1 MKRNFEQVWFLAIAV
16 AMFLFA
22 QSLYAETVKL
32 SDQQLLVLK
41 QQYMGSATGQG
52 DAADGKQASEI
63 AEQQQLAQPQPRFAS
78 ADVKPS
84 AIERSFRAR
93 LASNLNESV
102 KEDTPAN
109 LKNSDLVKADRSE
122 KREMADSRKEDL
134 GLRSSWERFLENQK
148 VRGVDSNL
156 SQFGYQ
162 LFAGTPNT
170 FAPAADI
177 PVPPEYVLG
186 PGDELQMQFYG
197 SRDDSMNMVIDREGV
212 IELPKVGALTLVGLS
227 FVQAKALIAEQ
238 VRQKMIGVTTSVT
251 MGRLRSIR
259 VFVLGDAEHPGS
271 YLISG
276 LSTISHALFSAG
288 GVSKKGSL
296 RHIQLKRNGK
306 VIKELDLY
314 DFLLKGNSRADERLM
329 PGDVI
334 FIPPIGAVIGVA
346 GQVNRPAIYELRAE
360 KTAQEVAQMAG
371 GVLVDADVKHLQI
384 DRLGQAG
391 DRNILDFDLKQTIKI
406 QNGDILMLF
415 SVPGMRVDTVS
426 LLGHVKRPGQYGLS
440 KDMKLSDLISSVD
453 DLLPGAFL
461 DYALIQRTDPILR
474 SVTTVRV
481 SLDQLLV
488 KQSKQA
494 DVALQADDQVYVF
507 SKATIDP
514 LNVVSVSGQIV
525 NAGQYPYTEQMRLI
539 DLILAAGGPT
549 EQSYLKVA
557 ELTRYEVIEGNYR
570 QSSRMEVNLS
580 EAFAGNAEA
589 NVLLLPHDELF
600 IRAIPNW
607 QSAPPVKKM
616 VSVSGQVIKPG
627 QYPYAEQMRL
637 ADLVLAAGGPN
648 EQAYLKIA
656 ELTRYEVIDGE
667 RRQSSHTEVNLDD
680 AIAGNADANLL
691 LLPHDE
697 LLIRAISNWRKVTRV
712 EVQGEVKY
720 PGIYPVEEGERLS
733 SVLTRTGGYTDD
745 AYLRAAVFTRESVR
759 ADQQKQ
765 IDELAKRTE
774 VDVAKLETTA
784 CSLKDEMLRTR
795 QLGQLEAAKRVAEQ
809 MKSVR
814 ATGRIVIELADIEKL
829 KGTSFDLAM
838 RDGDRIYIP
847 KRPDEVQVLGEV
859 YNQSAFVYRDN
870 LSSDE
875 YLAMA
880 GGATRS
886 GDTQRIYVVRVNGML
901 EVINAG
907 WFGIKSAKIE
917 PGDAIVVPQEVEQ
930 FNFVDSTLDWSRVLM
945 QVGVSLASMKTIG
958 VFK

>member
-1 MKRNFEQVWFLAIAV
+1 MLVR
-16 AMFLFA
+16 LFFAGIVSLVVLQGA
-22 QSLYAETVKL
+22 QAQTPPL
-32 SDQQLLVLK
+32 SNQQIQQLK
-41 QQYMGSATGQG
+41 QQYLGETAKQG
-52 DAADGKQASEI
+52 DAASVKQANEI
-63 AEQQQLAQPQPRFAS
+63 DSQQQAAQPQS
-78 ADVKPS
+78 AALSATPS
-84 AIERSFRAR
+84 AIEKSMRAR
-93 LASNLNESV
+93 LSSDLKDGI
-102 KEDTPAN
+102 KEDAPTN
-109 LKNSDLVKADRSE
+109 LKSSDLVTPEKAE
-122 KREMADSRKEDL
+122 KRDMANARKEDW

-170 FAPAADI
+170 FSPAADI

-197 SRDDSMNMVIDREGV
+197 SRDDSLNLVIDREGV

-296 RHIQLKRNGK
+296 RHIQLKRNGNVVK
-306 VIKELDLY
+306 KLDLY
-314 DFLLKGNSRADERLM
+314 DFLLKGNSRGDERLL

-360 KTAQEVAQMAG
+360 KTAQEVAEMAG
-371 GVLVDADVKHLQI
+371 GVLVDADIKHLQI
-384 DRLGQAG
+384 DRLSQTGG
-391 DRNILDFDLKQTIKI
+391 RNILDFDLKQSTKI

-415 SVPGMRVDTVS
+415 AVPGMRSDTVN
-426 LLGHVKRPGQYGLS
+426 LLGHIKRPGQYGLS
-440 KDMKLSDLISSVD
+440 KDMKLSGLLNSVD

-474 SVTTVRV
+474 SVTTLRV
-481 SLDQLLV
+481 SLDNLLV
-488 KQSKQA
+488 KQNKQA

-507 SKATIDP
+507 SKASIDP

-525 NAGQYPYTEQMRLI
+525 NAGQYPYAEQMRLI
-539 DLILAAGGPT
+539 DLVLAAGGPT
-549 EQSYLKVA
+549 EQAYLKVA
-557 ELTRYEVIEGNYR
+557 ELTRYEVI
-570 QSSRMEVNLS
+570 
-580 EAFAGNAEA
+580 
-589 NVLLLPHDELF
+589 
-600 IRAIPNW
+600 
-607 QSAPPVKKM
+607 
-616 VSVSGQVIKPG
+616 
-627 QYPYAEQMRL
+627 
-637 ADLVLAAGGPN
+637 
-648 EQAYLKIA
+648 
-656 ELTRYEVIDGE
+656 DGK
-667 RRQSSHTEVNLDD
+667 RRQSSHTEVNLGD
-680 AIAGNADANLL
+680 ALAGNADANLL

-697 LLIRAISNWRKVTRV
+697 LLIKTISNWRNVTRI

-720 PGIYPVEEGERLS
+720 PGTYPVDDGERLS

-759 ADQQKQ
+759 LDQQKQ

-774 VDVAKLETTA
+774 ADVTKMETLVD
-784 CSLKDEMLRTR
+784 SLKDEMLRTR
-795 QLGQLEAAKRVAEQ
+795 QLSQLEAAKRVAEQ
-809 MKSVR
+809 MKLVR
-814 ATGRIVIELADIEKL
+814 ATGRIVIELSDIEKL
-829 KGTSFDLAM
+829 KGTTFDLAM
-838 RDGDRIYIP
+838 RDGDRLYVP
-847 KRPDEVQVLGEV
+847 KRPDDVQVLGEV
-859 YNQSAFVYRDN
+859 YNQTALVYRN
-870 LSSDE
+870 NMSSSE

-886 GDTQRIYVVRVNGML
+886 GDVDHIYVVRANGML
-901 EVINAG
+901 EVVNKG
-907 WFGIKSAKIE
+907 WFGVKSANIE
-917 PGDAIVVPQEVEQ
+917 PGDAIVVPQKVEQ

>member
-1 MKRNFEQVWFLAIAV
+1 MKKALGQLLFAHIAMLAI
-16 AMFLFA
+16 LLSQCA
-22 QSLYAETVKL
+22 QAQTPQL
-32 SDQQLLVLK
+32 SNQQIQQLK
-41 QQYMGSATGQG
+41 QQYLGEAAKQG
-52 DAADGKQASEI
+52 DPESVKQVNEI
-63 AEQQQLAQPQPRFAS
+63 ASQQQAAQPQPIALS
-78 ADVKPS
+78 GTPS
-84 AIERSFRAR
+84 AIERSIRAR
-93 LASNLNESV
+93 LSSDLKDGI
-102 KEDTPAN
+102 KEDAPNN
-109 LKNSDLVKADRSE
+109 LKNSDLVTPEKAE
-122 KREMADSRKEDL
+122 KRDMANARKEDL

-170 FAPAADI
+170 FSPAADI

-197 SRDDSMNMVIDREGV
+197 SRDDSLNLVIDREGV

-296 RHIQLKRNGK
+296 RHIQLKRNGN
-306 VIKELDLY
+306 VVKELDLY
-314 DFLLKGNSRADERLM
+314 DFLLKGNSRGDERLL

-360 KTAQEVAQMAG
+360 KTAQEVAEMAG
-371 GVLVDADVKHLQI
+371 GVLADADVKHLQI
-384 DRLGQAG
+384 DRLSQTGG
-391 DRNILDFDLKQTIKI
+391 RNILDFDLKQSTKI

-415 SVPGMRVDTVS
+415 AVPGMRADTVS
-426 LLGHVKRPGQYGLS
+426 LLGHIKRPGQYGLS
-440 KDMKLSDLISSVD
+440 KDMKLSSLLNSAD

-461 DYALIQRTDPILR
+461 DYALIQRTNALTR
-474 SVTTVRV
+474 SVSTLRV
-481 SLDQLLV
+481 SLDKLLV
-488 KQSKQA
+488 KQNKQA
-494 DVALQADDQVYVF
+494 DIALQADDQVYIF
-507 SKATIDP
+507 SKASIDP

-525 NAGQYPYTEQMRLI
+525 NAGQYPYAEQMRLI
-539 DLILAAGGPT
+539 DLILAAGGPNK
-549 EQSYLKVA
+549 QAYLKVA
-557 ELTRYEVIEGNYR
+557 ELTRYEVIEGKYR
-570 QSSRMEVNLS
+570 QSSRMEVNLG

-589 NVLLLPHDELF
+589 NIVLLPHDELF
-600 IRAIPNW
+600 VRAIPNW

-616 VSVSGQVIKPG
+616 VSISGQIIKPG

-648 EQAYLKIA
+648 EQAYLKVA
-656 ELTRYEVIDGE
+656 ELTRYEVIDGK
-667 RRQSSHTEVNLDD
+667 RRQSSHTEINLDD
-680 AIAGNADANLL
+680 ALAGNAEANLL

-697 LLIRAISNWRKVTRV
+697 LLIRTISNWRNVTRV

-720 PGIYPVEEGERLS
+720 PGIYPVEDGERLS
-733 SVLTRTGGYTDD
+733 SVLTRTGGYTGD

-774 VDVAKLETTA
+774 ADVAKMETSVG
-784 CSLKDEMLRTR
+784 SLKDEMLRTR

-838 RDGDRIYIP
+838 RDGDRLHVP

-859 YNQSAFVYRDN
+859 YNQSAFVYRN
-870 LSSDE
+870 NMSSGE

-901 EVINAG
+901 EVVNTG
-907 WFGIKSAKIE
+907 WFGIKSTNIE

>member
-1 MKRNFEQVWFLAIAV
+1 MKKMLVR
-16 AMFLFA
+16 LFFAGIVSLVVLQGA
-22 QSLYAETVKL
+22 QAQTPPL
-32 SDQQLLVLK
+32 SNQQIQQLK
-41 QQYMGSATGQG
+41 QQYLGETAKQG
-52 DAADGKQASEI
+52 DAASVKQANEI
-63 AEQQQLAQPQPRFAS
+63 DSQQQAAQPQS
-78 ADVKPS
+78 AALSATPS
-84 AIERSFRAR
+84 AIEKSMRAR
-93 LASNLNESV
+93 LSSDLKDGI
-102 KEDTPAN
+102 KEDAPTN
-109 LKNSDLVKADRSE
+109 LKSSDLVTPEKAE
-122 KREMADSRKEDL
+122 KRDMANARKEDW

-170 FAPAADI
+170 FSPAADI

-197 SRDDSMNMVIDREGV
+197 SRDDSLNLVIDREGV

-296 RHIQLKRNGK
+296 RHIQLKRNGNVVK
-306 VIKELDLY
+306 KLDLY
-314 DFLLKGNSRADERLM
+314 DFLLKGNSRGDERLL

-360 KTAQEVAQMAG
+360 KTAQEVAEMAG
-371 GVLVDADVKHLQI
+371 GVLVDADIKHLQI
-384 DRLGQAG
+384 DRLSQTGG
-391 DRNILDFDLKQTIKI
+391 RNILDFDLKQSTKI

-415 SVPGMRVDTVS
+415 AVPGMRSDTVN
-426 LLGHVKRPGQYGLS
+426 LLGHIKRPGQYGLS
-440 KDMKLSDLISSVD
+440 KDMKLSGLLNSVD

-474 SVTTVRV
+474 SVTTLRV
-481 SLDQLLV
+481 SLDNLLV
-488 KQSKQA
+488 KQNKQA

-507 SKATIDP
+507 SKASIDP

-525 NAGQYPYTEQMRLI
+525 NAGQYPYAEQMRLI
-539 DLILAAGGPT
+539 DLVLAAGGPT
-549 EQSYLKVA
+549 EQAYLKVA
-557 ELTRYEVIEGNYR
+557 ELTRYEVI
-570 QSSRMEVNLS
+570 
-580 EAFAGNAEA
+580 
-589 NVLLLPHDELF
+589 
-600 IRAIPNW
+600 
-607 QSAPPVKKM
+607 
-616 VSVSGQVIKPG
+616 
-627 QYPYAEQMRL
+627 
-637 ADLVLAAGGPN
+637 
-648 EQAYLKIA
+648 
-656 ELTRYEVIDGE
+656 DGK
-667 RRQSSHTEVNLDD
+667 RRQSSHTEVNLGD
-680 AIAGNADANLL
+680 ALAGNADANLL

-697 LLIRAISNWRKVTRV
+697 LLIKTISNWRNVTRI

-720 PGIYPVEEGERLS
+720 PGTYPVDDGERLS

-759 ADQQKQ
+759 LDQQKQ

-774 VDVAKLETTA
+774 ADVTKMETLVD
-784 CSLKDEMLRTR
+784 SLKDEMLRTR
-795 QLGQLEAAKRVAEQ
+795 QLSQLEAAKRVAEQ
-809 MKSVR
+809 MKLVR
-814 ATGRIVIELADIEKL
+814 ATGRIVIELSDIEKL
-829 KGTSFDLAM
+829 KGTTFDLAM
-838 RDGDRIYIP
+838 RDGDRLYVP
-847 KRPDEVQVLGEV
+847 KRPDDVQVLGEV
-859 YNQSAFVYRDN
+859 YNQTALVYRN
-870 LSSDE
+870 NMSSSE

-886 GDTQRIYVVRVNGML
+886 GDVDHIYVVRANGML
-901 EVINAG
+901 EVVNKG
-907 WFGIKSAKIE
+907 WFGVKSANIE
-917 PGDAIVVPQEVEQ
+917 PGDAIVVPQKVEQ